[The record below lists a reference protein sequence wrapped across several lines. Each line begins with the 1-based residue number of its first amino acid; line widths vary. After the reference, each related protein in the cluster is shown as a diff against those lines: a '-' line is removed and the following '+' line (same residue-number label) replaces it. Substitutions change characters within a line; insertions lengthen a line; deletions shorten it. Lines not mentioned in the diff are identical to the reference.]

1 MAHINGKEIL
11 FGIVGRVEGVTV
23 AENAPLITEGAEGIT
38 DNAEYIGNYKNAL
51 GANITLT
58 DTAAAE
64 LQSLI
69 IYGKS
74 TQDGTPTPETPIDIV
89 SLDCTAATFNIND
102 TVIALPAVDEF
113 GGIPVDTGGTYTDA
127 NGQQWI
133 CDYIDITA
141 KRIVQQTAEMT
152 VDGSGS
158 WSALSVNANVRYAK
172 VLTKK
177 SPSNCVVCDSY
188 LCDTSTSANMA
199 DNTVKFGF
207 PTVESS
213 WIYIHNTAYS
223 TIGEFQAALNANPI
237 KVRYALPEPII
248 TPLTDEQVEAFK
260 DLYTSD
266 GTTAIANSIGADM
279 HIIYLAKGV

>member
-23 AENAPLITEGAEGIT
+23 AENAPLITEGAEGVT

-113 GGIPVDTGGTYTDA
+113 GGIPVDSGGTYTDA
-127 NGQQWI
+127 NGQQRL

-152 VDGSGS
+152 VDGSGYWNKNGTVYYKRVFDYVLPS
-158 WSALSVNANVRYAK
+158 SYILCNAYK
-172 VLTKK
+172 
-177 SPSNCVVCDSY
+177 
-188 LCDTSTSANMA
+188 CDTSTTANMENKSA
-199 DNTVKFGF
+199 KFDF
-207 PTVESS
+207 PTSKT
-213 WIYIHNTAYS
+213 YLYFKNNDYATADA
-223 TIGEFQAALNANPI
+223 FAAEMNANPVT
-237 KVRYALPEPII
+237 VRYALSEPII

-260 DLYTSD
+260 QLQTSAD
-266 GTTAIANSIGADM
+266 GTTITNSMGADM